1 MDSVQERPGPTDVP
15 ARQKREKHLHL
26 LPASFSPSP
35 HTIICGRSKAVST
48 APGNRRL
55 KMIVTQDLKQYKE
68 TKNKLDKS
76 AIVSRIVKM
85 AKEAAAPDVA
95 FVQLEQGQWWQV
107 NDGVAH
113 EKVGRMFR
121 ECLPTKYPSR
131 LSSTKEFMLARR
143 RRGRNA
149 VKEYL
154 NCSYDHSHTS
164 VSAYVT
170 PQGPTSI
177 IAIQCPNVSK
187 GSSMR
192 KYADLLEN
200 YTQKRVASAN
210 KLRDAMPIS
219 NDIVQ
224 ESSNLVGQDKIYGA
238 FEQVVDHVGC
248 EDQANIFSFV
258 NAATSSTMEDCD
270 ITGLEG
276 STADLPDDISGIFS
290 ADDREEDDL
299 ISKVVD

>member
-1 MDSVQERPGPTDVP
+1 MDSVQERPGPTGVP
-15 ARQKREKHLHL
+15 ARHKREKYL
-26 LPASFSPSP
+26 LPTSFSPSP
-35 HTIICGRSKAVST
+35 HTIICGRSKAAST

-55 KMIVTQDLKQYKE
+55 KMTVTQELKQYTE
-68 TKNKLDKS
+68 TRNKLDKS

-143 RRGRNA
+143 RGRNA

-154 NCSYDHSHTS
+154 NCSYDQSYTS

-170 PQGPTSI
+170 PQRPTPMIGMQHGS
-177 IAIQCPNVSK
+177 ACK
-187 GSSMR
+187 GSMR
-192 KYADLLEN
+192 KYAYLLAN
-200 YTQKRVASAN
+200 YTQKREDFAN
-210 KLRDAMPIS
+210 KFCGAMPMSAHHGIFGDS
-219 NDIVQ
+219 
-224 ESSNLVGQDKIYGA
+224 DKVRNG
-238 FEQVVDHVGC
+238 DHVGC
-248 EDQANIFSFV
+248 DDQANLFSFL
-258 NAATSSTMEDCD
+258 NTANSTLQDCD
-270 ITGLEG
+270 IMGLEG
-276 STADLPDDISGIFS
+276 SAMDLPDDISGIFS
-290 ADDREEDDL
+290 VDDREEEG
-299 ISKVVD
+299 